1 MTTDGNGATA
11 PGLRGVKAGNT
22 AICTVGREGHG
33 LHYRGYS
40 IEDLASNSSFE
51 EVSYLLL
58 NGALPSRGA
67 LEAWSGR
74 LRDNRRLPDAVKR
87 VLSSLPADANG
98 MDVLRTGVSALGIA
112 EPEQGLADGEN
123 VAVRLLGA
131 LPSMLGCW
139 FLGTRGAEVPYDIDT
154 DSFAE
159 YVLRMV
165 KTDAPSELEC
175 RMMDC
180 SLILY
185 AEHEFNASTFTA
197 RTCASTLSDFHS
209 CITAAIGTLRGP
221 LHGGAN
227 EATMELVSRFS
238 TPEEAARATLD
249 MLGRRQIVMGFG
261 HAVYKVRDPR
271 NGLIK
276 AWARELS
283 EARNDTK
290 LYEISQAIDRVMHEE
305 KGLFPNLD
313 FYSATAYHMAGI
325 ETELFTPL
333 FVLSRT
339 SGWSAHVL
347 EQRSDNKL
355 IRPLAN
361 YLGPEPREYVPID
374 AR

>member
-1 MTTDGNGATA
+1 MTTDKDGAPA
-11 PGLRGVKAGNT
+11 PGLRGIKAGNT

-40 IEDLASNSSFE
+40 IEDLAPNSSFE

-74 LRDNRRLPDAVKR
+74 LRDNRHLPDMVKGI
-87 VLSSLPADANG
+87 LSSLPTDANG

-112 EPEQGLADGEN
+112 EPEQGLDDGEN

-139 FLGTRGAEVPYDIDT
+139 FLGTRGADVPYDIET
-154 DSFAE
+154 DRFAE

-238 TPEEAARATLD
+238 TPEAAARAILD
-249 MLGRRQIVMGFG
+249 MLGKRQIVMGFG

-271 NGLIK
+271 NGMIK
-276 AWARELS
+276 AWARKLS

-290 LYEISQAIDRVMHEE
+290 LYEISQAIDHVMHEE
-305 KGLFPNLD
+305 KGLFPNRD

-347 EQRSDNKL
+347 EQRRDNKL
-355 IRPLAN
+355 IRPLAS